1 MKTYISLF
9 PCIRWNVA
17 HKYKRRTLATI
28 RKCGG
33 NPEKTHMG
41 CIWPPLLNID
51 VDEMIVDEL
60 HMMLRVSDV
69 LLRNLIWA
77 MMYRDME
84 WRRNTH
90 KDHQNI

>member
-1 MKTYISLF
+1 
-9 PCIRWNVA
+9 
-17 HKYKRRTLATI
+17 
-28 RKCGG
+28 
-33 NPEKTHMG
+33 MG

-69 LLRNLIWA
+69 LQRNLIWA

-84 WRRNTH
+84 EEHAQRPSKYLEELVNKIRSCGISF
-90 KDHQNI
+90 KVK

>member
-1 MKTYISLF
+1 
-9 PCIRWNVA
+9 
-17 HKYKRRTLATI
+17 
-28 RKCGG
+28 
-33 NPEKTHMG
+33 MG